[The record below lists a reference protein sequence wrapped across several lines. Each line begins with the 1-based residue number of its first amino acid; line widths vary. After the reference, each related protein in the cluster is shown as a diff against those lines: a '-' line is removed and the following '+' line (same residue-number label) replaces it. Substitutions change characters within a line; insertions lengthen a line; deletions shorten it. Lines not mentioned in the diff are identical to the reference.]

1 MFAAAFALLS
11 AVAFADATQVKSVK
25 AGNDPIR
32 QQGNWTLHD
41 IASSALILED
51 AAADAP
57 SKLSASLILDEFRMQ
72 CPYGDHVGAL
82 IPVEGASPK
91 QYTLQFVKDDAQLP
105 EGAIKDGWFKTD
117 ATDDF
122 SHPDLQKLGNS
133 KVGENGIFD
142 VVEGN
147 FDFPAL
153 TWVEKSAEAGEGFEI
168 LVDYAH
174 DLTC

>member
-1 MFAAAFALLS
+1 MFAAACALLS
-11 AVAFADATQVKSVK
+11 AVAFTDATQVKSVK

-41 IASSALILED
+41 IPSSALILED

-57 SKLSASLILDEFRMQ
+57 SKLSASLILDEFRS
-72 CPYGDHVGAL
+72 ART
-82 IPVEGASPK
+82 ATTPK

-105 EGAIKDGWFKTD
+105 EGAIKDGWFQTD